1 MRSGQVSGPAR
12 PPFQASGANRPHQ
25 GGSPQL
31 QLNPVLLAWIT
42 HMGPQVD
49 PELDLQRDGEFP
61 GRETAWPP
69 PAILASRW
77 PQTIRSSHL
86 GHLQGLCVPAP

>member
-1 MRSGQVSGPAR
+1 MRSRQVSGPDR
-12 PPFQASGANRPHQ
+12 PPFQASGASSPHQ

-31 QLNPVLLAWIT
+31 QLTPVLLAWIT
-42 HMGPQVD
+42 YMAPQVD
-49 PELDLQRDGEFP
+49 PELGLQRDGVFP
-61 GRETAWPP
+61 GREKAWPP

-86 GHLQGLCVPAP
+86 GHLQGLCVSAP